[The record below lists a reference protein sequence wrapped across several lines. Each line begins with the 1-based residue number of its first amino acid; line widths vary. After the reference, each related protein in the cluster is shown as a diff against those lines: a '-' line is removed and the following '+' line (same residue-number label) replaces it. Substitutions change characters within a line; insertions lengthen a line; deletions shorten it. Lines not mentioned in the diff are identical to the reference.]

1 MAVRPLV
8 NPSWLAQQ
16 LKQGAKHVRVL
27 DGSWFLP
34 SAKREPEKE
43 FYQKRI
49 PGARFFDIDECRDKS
64 TPYEHMIPSTDDF
77 SKYVSNLGITNE
89 SHVVVYDNNE
99 KLGVFS
105 APRVWWTFRVFGHER
120 VSVLNGGL
128 PKWCAEEHPTES
140 GPLKEESFES
150 TYEIISH
157 LKVRILKVIWSTRLS
172 VFLTPLTLSSHPNLS
187 CCIN

>member
-8 NPSWLAQQ
+8 KASWLAQQ
-16 LKQGAKHVRVL
+16 LKEGAKHLRVL

-49 PGARFFDIDECRDKS
+49 PGARFFDIDDCIDKS
-64 TPYEHMIPSTDDF
+64 SSYEHMIPSTDDF
-77 SKYVSNLGITNE
+77 NKYVRNLGITNE

-105 APRVWWTFRVFGHER
+105 APRVWWTFRVFGHNK
-120 VSVLNGGL
+120 VSVLDGGL
-128 PKWCAEEHPTES
+128 PKWCAEGFPTES

-150 TYEIISH
+150 T
-157 LKVRILKVIWSTRLS
+157 
-172 VFLTPLTLSSHPNLS
+172 
-187 CCIN
+187 